1 MAVAGVCFIGKQNE
15 PLALRL
21 YDTSED
27 ELAFQ
32 FASFASLDVI
42 EERFASAAGADL
54 DAISAGVSAPGAV
67 AAPRPAVSSS
77 PYLGLLGPALCLSS
91 DLIVAAY
98 APSTG
103 LKILVFFHEREDL
116 DKRGLEIAN
125 VRLRQKER
133 LSQTQATTIDCL
145 FVAPKLRRIYCL
157 RQPSSFFVAFT

>member
-54 DAISAGVSAPGAV
+54 DAISAGFFRMLHRLYADAV
-67 AAPRPAVSSS
+67 CNPF
-77 PYLGLLGPALCLSS
+77 LLDTIQTPMFIKRLDQLVGRFVRSW
-91 DLIVAAY
+91 
-98 APSTG
+98 TG
-103 LKILVFFHEREDL
+103 
-116 DKRGLEIAN
+116 
-125 VRLRQKER
+125 
-133 LSQTQATTIDCL
+133 
-145 FVAPKLRRIYCL
+145 
-157 RQPSSFFVAFT
+157 